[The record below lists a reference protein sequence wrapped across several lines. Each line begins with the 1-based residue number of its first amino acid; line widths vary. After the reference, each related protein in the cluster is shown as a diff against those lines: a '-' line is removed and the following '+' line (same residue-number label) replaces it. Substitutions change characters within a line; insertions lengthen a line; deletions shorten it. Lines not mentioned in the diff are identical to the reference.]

1 MHKIIP
7 NIFTFI
13 SSFNKEEIL
22 KLNKNIGIIFRNYN
36 ENHNKDTISRLRNFC
51 KKHKRRLYLSNNLKL
66 AINLNLDGAYI
77 PSFNKDLDVKKY
89 KIKNK
94 FLLLGSAHNIQEIKI
109 KEKQGVDVIFLAPL
123 FKTKNKIGL
132 GINKF
137 NILSKLS
144 IKKIVALGGI
154 NKKNI
159 YKLNLTDCYGF
170 AGISYFKNVK
180 NEQRTI

>member
-1 MHKIIP
+1 M
-7 NIFTFI
+7 
-13 SSFNKEEIL
+13 
-22 KLNKNIGIIFRNYN
+22 
-36 ENHNKDTISRLRNFC
+36 
-51 KKHKRRLYLSNNLKL
+51 SNNLKL